1 VIRIGN
7 PVIGKANPLR
17 RHRDAENSQ
26 LKPGLNW
33 GIPGDEL
40 CKPFRI
46 LDRVRGGGVLLDGG
60 WPTFSVVHSKLHE
73 EVGTNSIANGV
84 LGTRLFCVFWGGK
97 QRVGGSDP
105 QLHSSWLAETIAA
118 VAAPAPKF
126 RRFCQFP
133 LDGIIVHVF

>member
-1 VIRIGN
+1 MTQGGGYPLSD
-7 PVIGKANPLR
+7 PVIGNRMLTAEAGR
-17 RHRDAENSQ
+17 REGQPIEAGVE
-26 LKPGLNW
+26 L

-118 VAAPAPKF
+118 VAAPAPKL
-126 RRFCQFP
+126 RRF
-133 LDGIIVHVF
+133 

>member
-1 VIRIGN
+1 MTGGGVPPSDPMIGN
-7 PVIGKANPLR
+7 RSSPR
-17 RHRDAENSQ
+17 RHGDAENSQ
-26 LKPGLNW
+26 IEAWVEL

-118 VAAPAPKF
+118 VAAPAPKL
-126 RRFCQFP
+126 RRF
-133 LDGIIVHVF
+133 